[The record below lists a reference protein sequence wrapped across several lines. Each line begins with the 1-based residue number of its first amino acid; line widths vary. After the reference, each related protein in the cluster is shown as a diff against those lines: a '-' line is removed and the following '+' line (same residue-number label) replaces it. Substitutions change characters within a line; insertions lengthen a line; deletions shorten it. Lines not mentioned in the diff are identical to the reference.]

1 MARSTAKP
9 SAAKSKGKK
18 ASNVFV
24 WILMGLLF
32 FALAGFG
39 IGSFSG
45 GASRVGSVG
54 GVEITAEDYFRAIN
68 NEINAQSAEAR
79 AQVTFASLRARGID
93 EQVLAGLVA
102 RAALSHEAAQMGIS
116 VGDAEVARQIRQVD
130 AFQGV
135 SGQFD
140 RNTYEFV
147 ISQQGAT
154 PRDFEED
161 TREDIARALLQTAV
175 IGGLTPPEIFAETI
189 VAYQG
194 ETRDFSLL
202 AVTGADLPDGVPQPT
217 EADLAAHY
225 EEFPDRFT
233 RPETR
238 RITHVWVTPT
248 DIMDSVEV
256 DEEAL
261 RALYDARIG
270 EFVQPERR
278 LLERLVFGTEAQA
291 QAAYDAIIADE
302 TDFDALVA
310 ERDLTLDDVDLGEV
324 SAADLAPAAAE
335 MIFADTESEIIGP
348 VESRLGPAIFRVN
361 AVLQASEVPFDEA
374 RDDLGAEL
382 AEEGAR
388 REIDAMREEIDDLLA
403 GGATLEE
410 IADSTP
416 MILGTIDYTLTSEDG
431 IAGYD
436 SFRNV
441 AEAVTETDFPEL
453 TNLSDGGLFALRL
466 DEIVPPTLPPLAEIA
481 DEVAEGWTATA
492 LRAAVAER
500 AQDLVGQLAMGAR
513 LEDLGEVAAERL
525 IRRQDLLPDL
535 PPTTAAQ
542 VFQLESVGDIVMIP
556 GAEAALI
563 VRLDAINAA
572 ARDAPDSAILL
583 QIVSRTIAQ
592 SMAQDIFEAYGQAVQ
607 SDAGITTN
615 SAVINSVNASFP

>member
-175 IGGLTPPEIFAETI
+175 IGGLTPPENFAETI